1 MMNSTL
7 FSKPKQRQIYLIYA
21 SRNYTQSKTTPR
33 TTHLKLPNCSPQ
45 SRINDNKLKKKNSI
59 VTPRIQR
66 SQQQS
71 PVVRQQIRIRDSSES
86 IMKELELSGNE
97 DLKDINKSLLLTS
110 QEINKKMQF
119 SIESY
124 LNNTLKQKKINH
136 NLNNM
141 IEFDLT
147 QDNASFHSFEF
158 SRSRR
163 ETPLQPIKVYH
174 KK

>member
-1 MMNSTL
+1 MINSTL

-21 SRNYTQSKTTPR
+21 SRNHTQPKSTPR
-33 TTHLKLPNCSPQ
+33 THLKLPNCSP
-45 SRINDNKLKKKNSI
+45 RINDNKSKKTNSFYI
-59 VTPRIQR
+59 HKMQR

-71 PVVRQQIRIRDSSES
+71 PVVRQPIRNRDSSES
-86 IMKELELSGNE
+86 FMRDLELSGNE

-119 SIESY
+119 NIESY
-124 LNNTLKQKKINH
+124 LNNTLKSKRINQ

-141 IEFDLT
+141 IDFDLT
-147 QDNASFHSFEF
+147 QDNNSIHSFEF

-163 ETPLQPIKVYH
+163 ETPLQPIRVYY